1 MGTSVSCQPVSC
13 QPAIQ
18 KCQASVP
25 CALLRDPNEASITG
39 IHCPSPDVVDLPNA
53 ADALVQLHASC
64 KCHGPNGF
72 CSQPVQVEATLNS
85 GRSNFLQKVEEV
97 SDSEIDRVAAE
108 VDAQVRVLEAEDWLP
123 ESDPLKDAMTLA
135 ASVAAE
141 INEDVTKSA
150 VSAAVETGDVPSNED
165 SLDVASDFHE
175 AKAMGPLPC
184 EPPIDQEKEQ
194 EIFEYPAMEKGTAA
208 QDGSTSPLAG
218 PEAIEAAGRRQP
230 EEEPGAEPPPAAAE
244 NRFEPE
250 LAEAQIPAT
259 WLGNASIEVRQQDD
273 SSQSPPMKLF
283 HISSTMELCA
293 ESEDTEDAAV
303 DQPSTPL
310 PVAPPPAEPPAKPK
324 SGRPKSRKV
333 NHQRANELLLW

>member
-141 INEDVTKSA
+141 INEDVIKLA
-150 VSAAVETGDVPSNED
+150 VSAAVETGDDPSNED

-184 EPPIDQEKEQ
+184 EPPKDQEQ

-218 PEAIEAAGRRQP
+218 PEAIEAAGESRRQP

-250 LAEAQIPAT
+250 RAEED
-259 WLGNASIEVRQQDD
+259 G

-310 PVAPPPAEPPAKPK
+310 PAAPPPAEPPAKPK

-333 NHQRANELLLW
+333 SHQRANELLLW